1 MNHCLEFT
9 SAEFFFW
16 LPSSKQE
23 PITRHRIA
31 IRRTIPLVPAVAA
44 LAIACAETVAPLPD
58 SSGWS
63 VIAAEIVAIPCVVA
77 TAHNGTV
84 RTLAIGRDE
93 LPIPLPSLDSV
104 MRKPRFQAGLGNGS
118 DANAGRRRERCP
130 IIQRR
135 LSYLESG

>member
-44 LAIACAETVAPLPD
+44 LAIACAEL
-58 SSGWS
+58 
-63 VIAAEIVAIPCVVA
+63 
-77 TAHNGTV
+77 
-84 RTLAIGRDE
+84 
-93 LPIPLPSLDSV
+93 
-104 MRKPRFQAGLGNGS
+104 
-118 DANAGRRRERCP
+118 
-130 IIQRR
+130 
-135 LSYLESG
+135 

>member
-44 LAIACAETVAPLPD
+44 LAIACASAMSL
-58 SSGWS
+58 GAL
-63 VIAAEIVAIPCVVA
+63 AAHMA
-77 TAHNGTV
+77 
-84 RTLAIGRDE
+84 LA
-93 LPIPLPSLDSV
+93 S
-104 MRKPRFQAGLGNGS
+104 A
-118 DANAGRRRERCP
+118 RCCAVGVCC
-130 IIQRR
+130 I
-135 LSYLESG
+135 

>member
-63 VIAAEIVAIPCVVA
+63 VMAAELVPIACVVV
-77 TAHNGTV
+77 TPRNGTA

-93 LPIPLPSLDSV
+93 LPLPLPPLDSV
-104 MRKPRFQAGLGNGS
+104 LRQPRSQAGLGKGS
-118 DANAGRRRERCP
+118 
-130 IIQRR
+130 
-135 LSYLESG
+135 